1 MYLVLEIQ
9 TGSGSGGVETVTTQI
24 NNFQDEADAQSNYH
38 TVLASA
44 ATSSYP
50 YHAALLLRNDGTL
63 MEKRCYIHPIPEPE
77 PTEGSEG
84 SGNS

>member
-9 TGSGSGGVETVTTQI
+9 TNSDSNGTETVITQI

-38 TVLASA
+38 IVLASA

-63 MEKRCYIHPIPEPE
+63 MEKKCYIHPVSESE
-77 PTEGSEG
+77 TTENSEGSE
-84 SGNS
+84 NS